1 MKATNIIELEFNN
14 QDERTAY
21 MNAQANNIKHYATYV
36 KGEGWGSRFSMNFV
50 SRFFAYSRPVC
61 AV

>member
-14 QDERTAY
+14 QDERTAF

-36 KGEGWGSRFSMNFV
+36 KGGGEVKKNTYWNIYLKINNK
-50 SRFFAYSRPVC
+50 FFKQIK
-61 AV
+61 

>member
-14 QDERTAY
+14 QDERTAF

-36 KGEGWGSRFSMNFV
+36 KGEGWGKEKYILKYIPKN
-50 SRFFAYSRPVC
+50 
-61 AV
+61 